1 MSIHKETR
9 ILLNNLIRQEG
20 QFFKVLDNVFGR
32 YIVSQ
37 YRVQSEY
44 PDEPP
49 FYLIAQMYEL
59 QHTVLEYCKYGA
71 ARITDIHGATAEMLK
86 YKFWL
91 YYNMHYSEHVDDKMI
106 NRFNKIVDKC
116 ITILKLNDAV
126 VESHINPSF
135 DVSTSTKMSN
145 VI

>member
-1 MSIHKETR
+1 MSIHKESR

-20 QFFKVLDNVFGR
+20 PFFKVLDNVFGR

-37 YRVQSEY
+37 YKVQSEY

-49 FYLIAQMYEL
+49 FYLIAQIYEL
-59 QHTVLEYCKYGA
+59 DHTVSEYCKYGA

-106 NRFNKIVDKC
+106 SRFNKVVDKC
-116 ITILKLNDAV
+116 IAIFKLNDEIL
-126 VESHINPSF
+126 ESHVNPLF
-135 DVSTSTKMSN
+135 EVSCCTKMSN

>member
-20 QFFKVLDNVFGR
+20 SFFKVLDNVFGR

-37 YRVQSEY
+37 YRVKSEY

-49 FYLIAQMYEL
+49 FYLIAQIYEL
-59 QHTVLEYCKYGA
+59 HHTVSEYCKYGA
-71 ARITDIHGATAEMLK
+71 ARITDIHAATTEILK

-91 YYNMHYSEHVDDKMI
+91 YYNMHYSDQLDNKMI
-106 NRFNKIVDKC
+106 TRFDKVVEKC
-116 ITILKLNDAV
+116 IIILKLNDEIT
-126 VESHINPSF
+126 ESHINLLF
-135 DVSTSTKMSN
+135 DVGTSTKMSN
-145 VI
+145 II